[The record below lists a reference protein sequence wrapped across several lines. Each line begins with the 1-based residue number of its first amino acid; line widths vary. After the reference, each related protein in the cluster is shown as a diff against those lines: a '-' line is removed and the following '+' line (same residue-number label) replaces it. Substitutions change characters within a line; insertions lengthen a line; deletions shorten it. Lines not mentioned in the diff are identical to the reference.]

1 MQALRSA
8 ARLVAGVALAGLAAG
23 PSAAQYVYPARGQ
36 SQEQQARD
44 QAECHSWAVSQTG
57 YNPTYAPA
65 PTQGGAVRGA
75 ARGAAAGAVVGAIA
89 GDAGTG
95 AAAGA
100 AGGALLGGMRRRDAA
115 RQQSAATDAFDRAW
129 AACLQG
135 RGYTVR

>member
-1 MQALRSA
+1 MRT
-8 ARLVAGVALAGLAAG
+8 ARLIAGAALLGLLPGA
-23 PSAAQYVYPARGQ
+23 SAAQYVYPARGQ
-36 SQEQQARD
+36 SQQQQARD
-44 QAECHSWAVSQTG
+44 QAECHSWAVGQTG
-57 YNPTYAPA
+57 YNPSYAPA

-75 ARGAAAGAVVGAIA
+75 ARGAAAGAVIGAIA

-115 RQQSAATDAFDRAW
+115 RQQSAANEAFGRAY